1 MNFPM
6 VAVNVFAVFAIATS
20 LACWLYALVAI
31 HHRKMRTATWVPLIA
46 GVVAAICF
54 AFGEDP
60 GWFKILLGFVG
71 GAFATSL
78 FVSYVYGW
86 ARSAEFNEDEMREGS
101 GKFAP
106 VMLVWTGC
114 LLYVGVVALVN
125 QAVTGTF
132 TPVHV
137 AGY

>member
-1 MNFPM
+1 MNPLM
-6 VAVNVFAVFAIATS
+6 VAVNVYAVFAIVTA

-31 HHRKMRTATWVPLIA
+31 HHRKMRTATWVPLVA
-46 GVVAAICF
+46 GLVAAICL
-54 AFGEDP
+54 ADG
-60 GWFKILLGFVG
+60 GWWKILLGFVG
-71 GAFATSL
+71 GAFATSV
-78 FVSYVYGW
+78 FVAYVYGW
-86 ARSAEFNEDEMREGS
+86 ARSAEFNEDEIREGS

-125 QAVTGTF
+125 QAVTGTY

>member
-6 VAVNVFAVFAIATS
+6 VAVNVFAVFAIVTS
-20 LACWLYALVAI
+20 IACWLYALVAI
-31 HHRKMRTATWVPLIA
+31 HHRKMRTATWVPLFA
-46 GVVAAICF
+46 GLVAAIRF
-54 AFGEDP
+54 AIKDES
-60 GWFKILLGFVG
+60 WMAILLGFVG
-71 GAFATSL
+71 VAFGTSIL
-78 FVSYVYGW
+78 VAYVYGW

>member
-1 MNFPM
+1 
-6 VAVNVFAVFAIATS
+6 
-20 LACWLYALVAI
+20 
-31 HHRKMRTATWVPLIA
+31 MRTATWVPLFA
-46 GVVAAICF
+46 GLVAAICF
-54 AFGEDP
+54 LANGKD
-60 GWFKILLGFVG
+60 WTTILLGAVGVAFGTSIFV
-71 GAFATSL
+71 A
-78 FVSYVYGW
+78 YVYGW